1 MKMAGELRVTE
12 ALAEF
17 LVASRWE
24 DVPAAVRHEGM
35 RSLLNFVGGTLGG
48 CRDEAVSLAVR
59 VLAPYFGGS
68 QASVIGRG
76 ERPDALNAAFLN
88 AVSANV
94 LEYDDTHLATV
105 IHPAA
110 PVVPGLLALAEQR
123 RISGAALVHALILG
137 VEAECR
143 IGLGVMPTHYRRGWH
158 ITATCGIFGAA
169 AAAGKLLGLDR
180 KRMAW
185 ALGHAATQSAGLV
198 ESLGSMSKSI
208 GVGNAAKNG
217 LAAALFAEAGFT
229 AAEHAIEGRYGFAPV
244 TSESVNLAQITDRLG
259 ESWEILANA
268 YKPYPCGVVL
278 FPVIDACLELRARHM
293 PVPQRI
299 GQIVV
304 RGHPLLR
311 ERADRPAVE
320 TGREAKVSIQ
330 HSVAVAL
337 LEGAAGLTQYEDAR
351 VVDPAVRALRAKVAV
366 EEDESVPVESALV
379 TLRLDDGSSFTE
391 HVRHGRGTPG
401 RRMSEGEL
409 DAKVRELAAFGA
421 PDVDAAGLIAALR
434 AIESEPDVAR
444 IVCMTVP
451 AR

>member
-1 MKMAGELRVTE
+1 MPDDPQTTAR
-12 ALAEF
+12 LAAF
-17 LVASRWE
+17 LAASRWE
-24 DVPAAVRHEGM
+24 DIPDAARREGV
-35 RSLLNFVGGTLGG
+35 RSLLNFVGGALGG
-48 CRDEAVSLAVR
+48 SRDEAVELAVK
-59 VLAPYFGGS
+59 VLAPYFGPA

-88 AVSANV
+88 AVSSNV

-123 RISGAALVHALILG
+123 RVSGAELLHALILG
-137 VEAECR
+137 IETECR

-169 AAAGKLLGLDR
+169 AAAGKLLGLDAT
-180 KRMAW
+180 RMAW

-208 GVGNAAKNG
+208 GVGNAARNG

-229 AAEHAIEGRYGFAPV
+229 AAERAIEGRYGFAPV
-244 TSESVNLAQITDRLG
+244 TSDSVNLAAIAEGLG
-259 ESWEILANA
+259 DSWEILANC

-278 FPVIDACLELRARHM
+278 FPVIDACLELRARHA
-293 PVPQRI
+293 PPPERI
-299 GQIVV
+299 AQIIV

-311 ERADRPAVE
+311 ERADRPDVE

-330 HSVAVAL
+330 HSVSAVFL
-337 LEGAAGLTQYEDAR
+337 HGAAGLKQYEDSCVA
-351 VVDPAVRALRAKVAV
+351 DPAMRALRAKVAV
-366 EEDESVPVESALV
+366 EKDEGVPVEAAHV
-379 TLRLDDGSSFTE
+379 TLILDDGARFAE

-401 RRMSEGEL
+401 RPMSDAEL
-409 DAKVRELAAFGA
+409 DAKVRELIAFGA
-421 PDVDAAGLIAALR
+421 PGVDAAGLIAAIR
-434 AIESEPDVAR
+434 AIEGEADAAR
-444 IVCMTVP
+444 IVRMTV
-451 AR
+451 AS

>member
-1 MKMAGELRVTE
+1 MTGELRVTE

-17 LVASRWE
+17 LVASRWT
-24 DVPAAVRHEGM
+24 DIPAAVRHEGA
-35 RSLLNFVGGTLGG
+35 RSLLNFVGGALGG
-48 CRDEAVSLAVR
+48 CRDEAVSLAAT
-59 VLAPYFGGS
+59 VLAPFFGPA
-68 QASVIGRG
+68 QASIIGRS

-143 IGLGVMPTHYRRGWH
+143 IGLAIMPTHYRRGWH

-169 AAAGKLLGLDR
+169 AAAGKLLGLDAR
-180 KRMAW
+180 RMAW

-229 AAEHAIEGRYGFAPV
+229 AAEQAIEGRYGFAPV
-244 TSESVNLAQITDRLG
+244 TSDSVDLDAITDRLG
-259 ESWEILANA
+259 ESWEILGNA

-293 PVPQRI
+293 PAPQRI
-299 GQIVV
+299 AQIVV
-304 RGHPLLR
+304 RGHPLLL

-337 LEGAAGLTQYEDAR
+337 LEGAAGLAQFEDAY
-351 VVDPAVRALRAKVAV
+351 VADPAVRALRSKVAV
-366 EEDESVPVESALV
+366 EKDDSVPVESALV
-379 TLRLDDGSSFTE
+379 TLRLDDGSSFSE

-401 RRMSEGEL
+401 RPMSEDEL
-409 DAKVRELAAFGA
+409 DAKVRGLAAFGA
-421 PDVDAAGLIAALR
+421 PDVDAPGLIAALR
-434 AIESEPDVAR
+434 AIETEPDVAR
-444 IVCMTVP
+444 IVRMTVP
-451 AR
+451 VRG